1 MRLAVLPLLAILAT
15 APAGCG
21 LHDPY
26 RKPPAAAT
34 PTAPAPPAPA
44 PPVTAP
50 PVTAPPANTTPPATA
65 PGAGDVERAPAQPAL
80 LAHPTRAQ
88 LAALTTRPETTL
100 ATFALAYSTNN
111 GTARQAYPQ
120 LLKGLATPRLAGP
133 LTRVTHG
140 PSAVPAGARL
150 AAKLTTLV
158 IAPGAGAQHHGVV
171 TVSQQL
177 DPANAPPEKPISTT
191 YTATLTHTPHG
202 WRVALFTAQIS

>member
-1 MRLAVLPLLAILAT
+1 VLAL
-15 APAGCG
+15 AGCG

-26 RKPPAAAT
+26 RKPAPPPAAA
-34 PTAPAPPAPA
+34 PTTPAPPAS
-44 PPVTAP
+44 TS
-50 PVTAPPANTTPPATA
+50 PPANTTPPVTA
-65 PGAGDVERAPAQPAL
+65 PGAGDVERAPAQPTL

-88 LAALTTRPETTL
+88 LAALTARPDTTL

-150 AAKLTTLV
+150 AAKITTLV
-158 IAPGAGAQHHGVV
+158 IAAGAGAQRHGVV

-177 DPANAPPEKPISTT
+177 IPANAPPEKPISTT
-191 YTATLTHTPHG
+191 YTATLTHTPDG
-202 WRVALFTAQIS
+202 WRVALFTAQIA

>member
-1 MRLAVLPLLAILAT
+1 MRLVLLALLGALALT
-15 APAGCG
+15 GCG

-34 PTAPAPPAPA
+34 PTAPAPP
-44 PPVTAP
+44 AP

-88 LAALTTRPETTL
+88 LAALTARPETTL

-120 LLKGLATPRLAGP
+120 LLRGLAIPRLAGP

-140 PSAVPAGARL
+140 PSAVPPAL
-150 AAKLTTLV
+150 AWS
-158 IAPGAGAQHHGVV
+158 P
-171 TVSQQL
+171 SS
-177 DPANAPPEKPISTT
+177 PRS
-191 YTATLTHTPHG
+191 
-202 WRVALFTAQIS
+202 